1 MRFGQPSFG
10 RREAAPC
17 SPLHAPAG
25 TARSL
30 FLLGTLALAAVLSSG
45 CATTQDIQG
54 AQNDVSSL
62 RIEMNSQRREIAQL
76 KEKVADLTKDVNALT
91 AIRESQSN
99 LLSQS
104 FDFSKELQT
113 LKGRFEE
120 NKYSTDKMLKELQT
134 EREIFQSRISRLE
147 NEAKD
152 LRARVGP
159 SPETKPAGDVPQQKP
174 EGSGNADKKTSE
186 DAAKTD
192 PQRLYDEASAAFKE
206 KKYSEARQKF
216 DRFTKEFPKH
226 SLLPN
231 AYFWLGESFAGE
243 KKHEDAILAYEV
255 VIKRYPEHDKARAAM
270 LKQAYAFLEIGD
282 KKTAKVILERLIE
295 KYPQSTEAELAE
307 KKLAEFL
314 SKNKQAQDKGKAK
327 TAPPQQ
333 KKKQ

>member
-1 MRFGQPSFG
+1 MRFVPKIRVCPRAGLSGLRKTLKDVFRG
-10 RREAAPC
+10 RLGFAAL
-17 SPLHAPAG
+17 PLVA
-25 TARSL
+25 
-30 FLLGTLALAAVLSSG
+30 ALMYG

-54 AQNDVSSL
+54 TQNDVSSL
-62 RIEMNSQRREIAQL
+62 RIELSSQRREIAQL
-76 KEKVADLTKDVNALT
+76 KERVAELTKDLNALT

-99 LLSQS
+99 LLTQS

-120 NKYSTDKMLKELQT
+120 NKYGTDKMLRDMQA
-134 EREIFQSRISRLE
+134 ERELLQARIARLE
-147 NEAKD
+147 SDTKD
-152 LRARVGP
+152 LRNRVGP
-159 SPETKPAGDVPQQKP
+159 APEKKPDGDSPQQKQ
-174 EGSGNADKKTSE
+174 EGPGPVDKKPPE

-192 PQRLYDEASAAFKE
+192 PQRLYDEAHAAFKE
-206 KKYSEARQKF
+206 KKYVDARQKF

-255 VIKRYPEHDKARAAM
+255 VIKRYPDHDKARAAM

-307 KKLAEFL
+307 KKIAELL
-314 SKNKQAQDKGKAK
+314 SKNKQAQDKGKTK
-327 TAPPQQ
+327 TAPQQQ
-333 KKKQ
+333 KKK